1 MSKKYL
7 QSKIKNG
14 LDFEKDKSLSNKF
27 RDKISKYFS
36 SLKRLDL
43 CFMILKV

>member
-14 LDFEKDKSLSNKF
+14 LDFEKISFYQINLEELF
-27 RDKISKYFS
+27 LKI
-36 SLKRLDL
+36 LLL
-43 CFMILKV
+43 